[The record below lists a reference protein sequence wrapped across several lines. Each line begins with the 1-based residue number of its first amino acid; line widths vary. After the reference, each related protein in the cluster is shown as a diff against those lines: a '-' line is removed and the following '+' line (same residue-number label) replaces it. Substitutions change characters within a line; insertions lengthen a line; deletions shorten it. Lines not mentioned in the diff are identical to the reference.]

1 MEHKMKSFKQYIIEA
16 FDNPYKWKLEGSTK
30 PFNGI
35 ENHMQGNFKGKE
47 YTFKTDDKRKGEV
60 SIFEYDINPPD
71 KYQKNPIPGNQG
83 RTMEMH
89 FSVEVVER
97 RWDRQTSKQ
106 SSDVTGEGDA
116 MRIFATVLD
125 VVQKYVKKNK
135 PDIIRVYGMKQG
147 FIDADHGGVG
157 SRIKLYDKLIRR
169 YVGKLGYTYD
179 GKMVDAVDHRLKVMT
194 LKRKGFEHYPKGHLL
209 NQ

>member
-1 MEHKMKSFKQYIIEA
+1 MITFKQFITES
-16 FDNPYKWKLEGSTK
+16 FEKPYKWKLAGDTK
-30 PFNGI
+30 PQAGI
-35 ENHMQGNFKGKE
+35 QNHMKGNFKGKE
-47 YTFKTDDKRKGEV
+47 YNFETSDGRKGEV
-60 SIFEYDINPPD
+60 QIFEYDINPPP
-71 KYQKNPIPGNQG
+71 KYARNPIPAKQG

-116 MRIFATVLD
+116 MKIFATVLD
-125 VVQKYVKKNK
+125 VVQKYVNKNK
-135 PDIIRVYGMKQG
+135 PDIIKVIGMKQG
-147 FIDADHGGVG
+147 NMDADHGGVG
-157 SRIKLYDKLIRR
+157 SRIKLYDKLVKR

-179 GKMVDAVDHRLKVMT
+179 GTKWDMEDRRLKVMR
-194 LKRKGFEHYPKGHLL
+194 LVRKGYVAFPKGHLL

>member
-1 MEHKMKSFKQYIIEA
+1 MISFKQYIAEA
-16 FDNPYKWKLEGSTK
+16 FENPYKWKLEGNSK
-30 PFNGI
+30 PRTGI
-35 ENHMQGNFKGKE
+35 QDHMQGNFKGKR
-47 YTFKTDDKRKGEV
+47 YTFETDDKRKGEV

-97 RWDRQTSKQ
+97 RWSRRTSKQ

-147 FIDADHGGVG
+147 NMDADHGGVG
-157 SRIKLYDKLIRR
+157 SRIKLYDKLIKR

-179 GKMVDAVDHRLKVMT
+179 GKKVDAVDHRLKVMT
-194 LKRKGFEHYPKGHLL
+194 LKRKGFEHYPKGHLM
-209 NQ
+209 NP

>member
-1 MEHKMKSFKQYIIEA
+1 MKTFKQYIIEA
-16 FDNPYKWKLEGSTK
+16 FEKPYKWKLAGDSK
-30 PFNGI
+30 PQAGI
-35 ENHMQGNFKGKE
+35 QNHMKGNFKGKE
-47 YTFKTDDKRKGEV
+47 YNFETSDGRLALVE
-60 SIFEYDINPPD
+60 IYEYDINPPP
-71 KYQKNPIPGNQG
+71 KYARNPIPPKQG

-125 VVQKYVKKNK
+125 VVENYVNKNK
-135 PDIIRVYGMKQG
+135 PDIIKVIGMKQG
-147 FIDADHGGVG
+147 NMDADHGGVG
-157 SRIKLYDKLIRR
+157 SRIKLYDKLVKR

-179 GKMVDAVDHRLKVMT
+179 GVMWDVDDRRLKVMR
-194 LKRKGFEHYPKGHLL
+194 LVRKGYVAFPKGHLL
-209 NQ
+209 NP

>member
-1 MEHKMKSFKQYIIEA
+1 MKTFKQYIIEA
-16 FDNPYKWKLEGSTK
+16 FEKPYKWKLAGDSK
-30 PFNGI
+30 PQAGI
-35 ENHMQGNFKGKE
+35 QNHMKGNFKGKE
-47 YTFKTDDKRKGEV
+47 YNFETSDGRKAEV
-60 SIFEYDINPPD
+60 QIFEYDINPPQ
-71 KYQKNPIPGNQG
+71 KYQKNPIPGKQG

-125 VVQKYVKKNK
+125 VVENYVNKNK
-135 PDIIRVYGMKQG
+135 PDIIKVIGMKQG
-147 FIDADHGGVG
+147 NMDADHGGVG
-157 SRIKLYDKLIRR
+157 SRIKLYDKLVKR

-179 GKMVDAVDHRLKVMT
+179 GVMWDVDDRRLKVMR
-194 LKRKGFEHYPKGHLL
+194 LVRKGYVAFPKGHLL
-209 NQ
+209 NP